1 VKEIKDE
8 VLRQDREEP
17 QLIQAIADR
26 AGVEPTDIRVK
37 FGQRI
42 VHGTLAS
49 GEVRRELDGDRLEHL
64 DNAIQQPPTADPSA
78 YERKVPAMEITAGD
92 VVLFR
97 QERDGTVTRNGL
109 DAAKDAVIKPVAV
122 APVQSPPE
130 AIAVP
135 QTSEQK
141 MSPQQKTTTVLD
153 IADRLANP
161 IPDSPP
167 IEQTTQVAG
176 LVIRT
181 NGSVTVVSDNE
192 GLVVRSDDPHMA
204 ISTEPDKAQVE
215 ALQAVDQPLL
225 PRSEIVV
232 VPASQTQ
239 SGAIAVFNRQVAS
252 IQDPTTRQFCENIGQ
267 DMQRQAEVAQVEQS
281 GQREF
286 SQKVIQAKA
295 AFSSLKEELVGD
307 VKSSLKNVGNFL
319 SARADAIM
327 NQTMAQS
334 AYKLFNRGAER
345 TDEESYRQG
354 NYEVKRTAPD
364 QFLVSDQDGA
374 LLSFRISSQGA
385 VKLTGKSD
393 RLSRDDYEAFRSFR
407 RDETIPQ
414 GGSAAEKLHRN
425 FSLAAAKTARDFLD
439 ATNLSSWDA
448 KDGNYRIEVG
458 ERNSLTV
465 TAKDGRGVILE
476 QQGKSIVSRLTPADF
491 EKFAATQQQLDQSAS
506 PSKSKSGSQR

>member
-64 DNAIQQPPTADPSA
+64 SNAIQQPPTADPST

-97 QERDGTVTRNGL
+97 QERDGTVTQNVTQNGL
-109 DAAKDAVIKPVAV
+109 NSAKDTAIKPVELSQ
-122 APVQSPPE
+122 VQSAPGAKE
-130 AIAVP
+130 MGP
-135 QTSEQK
+135 QE
-141 MSPQQKTTTVLD
+141 KTATVLD

-167 IEQTTQVAG
+167 IAQTTQVAG
-176 LVIRT
+176 LMIRT

-192 GLVVRSDDPHMA
+192 GLVVRSDDPNMA
-204 ISTEPDKAQVE
+204 ISTEPDNAQVE

-232 VPASQTQ
+232 VTASQTQ

-374 LLSFRISSQGA
+374 LLSFRISSQGS